1 MERWKDLLDE
11 AYGGHP
17 RFKARTG
24 QTCTA
29 GEVPASL
36 IMETNR
42 TGRKFQDHCPGWI
55 FALKKI

>member
-1 MERWKDLLDE
+1 VERWKDLLDE

-17 RFKARTG
+17 ELKARTG